1 MIVDVIKI
9 FLISTLPIV
18 ELRGAIP
25 MGIIEYEIP
34 FQIVFF
40 VAIFGNIL
48 PIFFIAWFMEKFIR
62 KSYED
67 GLKLPKLLHL
77 KLLNT
82 EKKAKNRVEKIGEL
96 ALIPFVAIPLPLT
109 GAWTGILVAFI
120 FKIPYKKAF
129 PLIFIGLIIS
139 GIIVTL
145 STLGLIKIF

>member
-1 MIVDVIKI
+1 MIEIIKI

-25 MGIIEYEIP
+25 IGIIEYGIP
-34 FQIVFF
+34 FQIVFL

-48 PIFFIAWFMEKFIR
+48 PVFFIIWFMEKFVR
-62 KSYED
+62 TRYD
-67 GLKLPKLLHL
+67 NGLKLPKLLQL

-82 EKKAKNRVEKIGEL
+82 EKKAKNRIEKIGEI
-96 ALIPFVAIPLPLT
+96 ALIPFVAVPLPLT
-109 GAWTGILVAFI
+109 GAWTAILVAFI
-120 FKIPYKKAF
+120 FKIPYKRAV

>member
-1 MIVDVIKI
+1 MIEIIKI

-25 MGIIEYEIP
+25 IGIIEYGIP
-34 FQIVFF
+34 FQIVFL

-48 PIFFIAWFMEKFIR
+48 PVFFIIWFMEKFVR
-62 KSYED
+62 TRYD
-67 GLKLPKLLHL
+67 NGLKLPKLLHL

-82 EKKAKNRVEKIGEL
+82 EKKAKNRIEKIGEI

-109 GAWTGILVAFI
+109 GAWTAILVAFI
-120 FKIPYKKAF
+120 FKIPYKRAI

>member
-1 MIVDVIKI
+1 MIDIIKI
-9 FLISTLPIV
+9 FLISTLPII

-25 MGIIEYEIP
+25 IGIIEYKIP

-40 VAIFGNIL
+40 IAIFGNIF

-62 KSYED
+62 KRFD
-67 GLKLPKLLHL
+67 NNLKLPKLLHL

-82 EKKAKNRVEKIGEL
+82 EKKAKNNIEKIGEI

-120 FKIPYKKAF
+120 FKIPYKRAI

>member
-1 MIVDVIKI
+1 MIDIIKI

-25 MGIIEYEIP
+25 IGIIEYEIP

-40 VAIFGNIL
+40 IAIFGNIF

-62 KSYED
+62 KRYD
-67 GLKLPKLLHL
+67 NNLKLPKLLHL
-77 KLLNT
+77 KLINT
-82 EKKAKNRVEKIGEL
+82 EKKTKNKIEKIGEI
-96 ALIPFVAIPLPLT
+96 ALIPFIAIPLPLT

-120 FKIPYKKAF
+120 FKIPYKRAI

>member
-1 MIVDVIKI
+1 M
-9 FLISTLPIV
+9 LPIL

-25 MGIIEYEIP
+25 IGIVEYEIP
-34 FQIVFF
+34 FQIVFLI
-40 VAIFGNIL
+40 AIFGNIL
-48 PIFFIAWFMEKFIR
+48 PIFFIVWFMEKFIR
-62 KSYED
+62 IRYEN
-67 GLKLPKLLHL
+67 GLKLPKLLHS

-82 EKKAKNRVEKIGEL
+82 EKKAKNNIEKIGEL

-109 GAWTGILVAFI
+109 GAWTAILVAFI
-120 FKIPYKKAF
+120 FKIPYKRAI

>member
-1 MIVDVIKI
+1 MIEIIKI

-25 MGIIEYEIP
+25 IGIVEYGIP
-34 FQIVFF
+34 FQIVFL

-48 PIFFIAWFMEKFIR
+48 PVFFIIWFMEKFVR
-62 KSYED
+62 TRYD
-67 GLKLPKLLHL
+67 NGLKLPKLLQL

-82 EKKAKNRVEKIGEL
+82 EKKAKNRIEKIGEI
-96 ALIPFVAIPLPLT
+96 ALIPFVAVPLPLT
-109 GAWTGILVAFI
+109 GAWTAILVAFI
-120 FKIPYKKAF
+120 FKIPYKRAI

>member
-1 MIVDVIKI
+1 MIDVIKI
-9 FLISTLPIV
+9 FLISMLPIL

-25 MGIIEYEIP
+25 IGIVEYEIP
-34 FQIVFF
+34 FQIVFLI
-40 VAIFGNIL
+40 AIFGNIL
-48 PIFFIAWFMEKFIR
+48 PIFFIVWFMEKFIR
-62 KSYED
+62 IRYEN
-67 GLKLPKLLHL
+67 GLKLPKLLHS

-82 EKKAKNRVEKIGEL
+82 EKKAKNNIEKVGEL

-109 GAWTGILVAFI
+109 GAWTAILVAFI
-120 FKIPYKKAF
+120 FKIPYKRAI

>member
-1 MIVDVIKI
+1 M
-9 FLISTLPIV
+9 LPIL

-25 MGIIEYEIP
+25 IGIVEYEIP
-34 FQIVFF
+34 FQIVFLI
-40 VAIFGNIL
+40 AIFGNIL
-48 PIFFIAWFMEKFIR
+48 PIFFIVWFMEKFIR
-62 KSYED
+62 IRYEN
-67 GLKLPKLLHL
+67 GLKLPKLLHS

-82 EKKAKNRVEKIGEL
+82 EKKAKNNIEKVGEL

-109 GAWTGILVAFI
+109 GAWTAILVAFI
-120 FKIPYKKAF
+120 FKIPYKRAI

>member
-1 MIVDVIKI
+1 M
-9 FLISTLPIV
+9 LPIL

-25 MGIIEYEIP
+25 IGIVEYEIP
-34 FQIVFF
+34 FQIVFLI
-40 VAIFGNIL
+40 AIFGNIL

-62 KSYED
+62 IRYEN
-67 GLKLPKLLHL
+67 GLKLPKLLHS

-82 EKKAKNRVEKIGEL
+82 EKKAKNNIEKVGEL

-109 GAWTGILVAFI
+109 GAWTAILVAFI
-120 FKIPYKKAF
+120 FKIPYKRAI

>member
-1 MIVDVIKI
+1 MIEIIKI

-25 MGIIEYEIP
+25 IGIIEYGIP
-34 FQIVFF
+34 FQIVFL

-48 PIFFIAWFMEKFIR
+48 PVFFIIWFMEKFVR
-62 KSYED
+62 TRYD
-67 GLKLPKLLHL
+67 NGLKLPKLLQL

-82 EKKAKNRVEKIGEL
+82 EKKAKNRIEKIGEI
-96 ALIPFVAIPLPLT
+96 ALIPFVAVPLPLT
-109 GAWTGILVAFI
+109 GAWTAILVAFI
-120 FKIPYKKAF
+120 FKIPYKRAV
-129 PLIFIGLIIS
+129 PMIFIGLIIS